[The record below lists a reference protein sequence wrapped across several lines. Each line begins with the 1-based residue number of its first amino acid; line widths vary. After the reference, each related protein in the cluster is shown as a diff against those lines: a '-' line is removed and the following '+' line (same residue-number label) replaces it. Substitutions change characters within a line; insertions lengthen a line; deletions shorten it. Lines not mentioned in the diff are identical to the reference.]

1 MEELQWLILQFEIK
15 NKQKKESGSGVNR
28 IYSLK
33 KGLAHYVEQYVL
45 AQYLWKTYN
54 SKNR

>member
-1 MEELQWLILQFEIK
+1 M
-15 NKQKKESGSGVNR
+15 NR
-28 IYSLK
+28 FYSLK